1 MQYFLQKKGWAIFWA
16 IFHKLILSGVD
27 VMITIFGKNGF
38 FLKNQCYDQIFAK
51 SSRSLRKSGNFYA
64 EFFGE
69 NIF

>member
-38 FLKNQCYDQIFAK
+38 FSKTNVTIKFLQKV
-51 SSRSLRKSGNFYA
+51 A
-64 EFFGE
+64 EV
-69 NIF
+69 